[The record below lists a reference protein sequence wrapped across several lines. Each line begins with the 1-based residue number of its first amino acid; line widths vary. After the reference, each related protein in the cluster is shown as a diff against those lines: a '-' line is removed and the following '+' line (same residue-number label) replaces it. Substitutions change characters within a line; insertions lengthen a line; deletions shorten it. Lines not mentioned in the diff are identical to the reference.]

1 MRGVG
6 DRYMCTLA
14 SHETDCAAVPVATGA
29 GISGRMK
36 DKSVSRKTM
45 KGQTIS
51 VYRVIGF
58 RRSVVGL
65 TILVYV
71 GLVVA
76 AVGCASMPVA
86 SFGAH
91 HHSQAS
97 THSPLCAWSCQIVSQ
112 TGPVAS
118 APTVLVSL
126 VVVSE
131 AAPLAHS
138 HSVAHSISRPAR
150 APPVFTLG

>member
-6 DRYMCTLA
+6 DRYIGALA
-14 SHETDCAAVPVATGA
+14 SHEADCAADSGATGA

-51 VYRVIGF
+51 AYRVIGF

-65 TILVYV
+65 TVLVYV
-71 GLVVA
+71 GLVVLA
-76 AVGCASMPVA
+76 AGCVSMPV
-86 SFGAH
+86 SPSGSH
-91 HHSQAS
+91 HHSQESA
-97 THSPLCAWSCQIVSQ
+97 HSPLCTWSCQMVSQ

-126 VVVSE
+126 IVVSGVV
-131 AAPLAHS
+131 PLAHS